1 VVENILDGDDLT
13 GDEFSRL
20 LDILSAFVVT
30 PGVEYLEASLEIIQ
44 YLTDGLRN
52 NIHVITDTSG
62 RVRSAKVSNVTL
74 VSTLVLCNM

>member
-52 NIHVITDTSG
+52 NVHVITDTSG
-62 RVRSAKVSNVTL
+62 IVRNATL